1 MSKEIQLSFTF
12 DKDFFLATTK
22 KVYDYE
28 LKTSNKKYMG
38 WLFIALLQF
47 AIVGALKH
55 NAYGLLYLS
64 TAFLLYWYLLRW
76 QLRKY
81 MALKWF
87 EKLPIKD
94 KTVDVHIDSEGITSN
109 LYDKKLLFSAIVHYE
124 KLDDG
129 VLLFHDGVASFF
141 FSTSFRDVE
150 DYNLFLE
157 WLKEHASRLS

>member
-1 MSKEIQLSFTF
+1 MSKTVTLSFLYNEE
-12 DKDFFLATTK
+12 FFLKSTK

-28 LKTSNKKYMG
+28 LKTSNKKYIG
-38 WLFIALLQF
+38 WLFLALLQF

-64 TAFLLYWYLLRW
+64 TVFLLYWYLLRW

-81 MALKWF
+81 LALKWF
-87 EKLPIKD
+87 NKLPIKNTTIDVTID
-94 KTVDVHIDSEGITSN
+94 KEGITSN
-109 LYDKKLLFSAIVHYE
+109 LYSEKLYFNAIDFYV

-129 VLLFHDGVASFF
+129 VLLLHDGVASLFL
-141 FSTSFRDVE
+141 STQFKDEE

-157 WLKEHASRLS
+157 WLLVVNKL